1 MNKRIK
7 KGFLNEILR
16 SRRTVFSFKE
26 LMLSWG
32 GIDGKTARA
41 RVHYYVKNNDLYHLR
56 RGLYAKDMHY
66 DKFELATR
74 IFTPSYVSFETV
86 LGAGGI
92 IFQHY
97 NRIFVASYQSKE
109 IVCDNQTFSFKTI
122 KIPVLTNPAGIE
134 NREFYSIASPERAF
148 LDVVYLHKDY
158 HFDNLSPL
166 NWDKVY
172 GILPAYGGN
181 RLMEDRVKKYHEAF
195 RKNR

>member
-1 MNKRIK
+1 MNKSIK
-7 KGFLNEILR
+7 RGFLNRLLR
-16 SRRTVFSFKE
+16 SRQTVFSFKE

-41 RVHYYVKNNDLYHLR
+41 RVHYYVKNNGLYHLR
-56 RGLYAKDMHY
+56 RGLYAIDKHY
-66 DKFELATR
+66 EKFELATR

-86 LGAGGI
+86 LGASGI

-97 NRIFVASYQSKE
+97 DRIFVASYQSKN
-109 IVCDNQTFSFKTI
+109 IMCDNQPFSFKTI
-122 KIPVLTNPAGIE
+122 KIKVLTNSAGIE

-172 GILPAYGGN
+172 GILPVYGGN
-181 RLMEDRVKKYHEAF
+181 RRHA
-195 RKNR
+195 

>member
-1 MNKRIK
+1 MHD
-7 KGFLNEILR
+7 LLR
-16 SRRTVFSFKE
+16 SRQTVFSFRE
-26 LMLSWG
+26 LMLLWG
-32 GIDGKTARA
+32 GIDDKTARA

-56 RGLYAKDMHY
+56 RGLYAKDTHY
-66 DKFELATR
+66 DKFELATK

-92 IFQHY
+92 TFQQY
-97 NRIFVASYQSKE
+97 NRISVATYQSKE
-109 IVCDNQTFSFKTI
+109 IVCDNQAFSFKTI
-122 KIPVLTNPAGIE
+122 KSPILTSPVAIE

-172 GILPAYGGN
+172 EILPIYGGN
-181 RLMEDRVKKYHEAF
+181 KRMENRVKEYYEALQ
-195 RKNR
+195 NY

>member
-7 KGFLNEILR
+7 KGFLNGLLR

-32 GIDGKTARA
+32 GIDGKTART

-56 RGLYAKDMHY
+56 RGLYATDKHY
-66 DKFELATR
+66 DKFELATK

-86 LGAGGI
+86 LGAEGI

-97 NRIFVASYQSKE
+97 TRIFVASYQSKE
-109 IVCDNQTFSFKTI
+109 IVCDKQPFSFKTI
-122 KIPVLTNPAGIE
+122 KSSILTNPAGIE

-172 GILPAYGGN
+172 GILPVYGGN
-181 RLMEDRVKKYHEAF
+181 KRMENRVKEYHEAF